1 MPLLWPPES
10 QSGLGTRDQEDRVA
24 GSVTWPSP
32 SPTFRLHK
40 PGLLRDLPPTRN
52 YRDMRKQL
60 GVHPVPV
67 SLHASSSNVPAIVN
81 LTCVLGHVFK
91 ILGYF

>member
-1 MPLLWPPES
+1 
-10 QSGLGTRDQEDRVA
+10 
-24 GSVTWPSP
+24 
-32 SPTFRLHK
+32 
-40 PGLLRDLPPTRN
+40 
-52 YRDMRKQL
+52 MRKQL
-60 GVHPVPV
+60 GVYPVPV